1 MILDDDYY
9 FDRFGASEKIETD
22 DDFDRII
29 TDRNRELEELDGGDR
44 YDFAEKDED
53 HLIYEVPKGIITEYG
68 KIPEIK
74 GGNDEGTIFTVTDQE
89 HADNIFRMLGGNSLV
104 EYGLVDYDDI
114 NENEESRIWTNT
126 HKTGSRPNPSLDIA
140 RNGGSI
146 SRKAH
151 SHPFRGG
158 HSDYPTSAYPSSA
171 DVGNLKHYDKYNGFK
186 NTKHEVYHPYNTS
199 GTNKNNLPFSIS
211 FDKNGQKVI
220 DSGNRKFYNGK
231 VVADIL
237 DTDYEKNIKK
247 EDKEKF
253 RNYYL

>member
-53 HLIYEVPKGIITEYG
+53 HLIYEVPKGTITEYG

-126 HKTGSRPNPSLDIA
+126 HKTGLSAKPAYNASREKKTI
-140 RNGGSI
+140 RE
-146 SRKAH
+146 KVH
-151 SHPFRGG
+151 SHPFKGG
-158 HSDYPTSAYPSSA
+158 HDDSVSGAYPSPA
-171 DVGNLKHYDKYNGFK
+171 DIDRLYNYDNYNGLK
-186 NTKHEVYHPYNTS
+186 STKHKIYSAYNPMKE
-199 GTNKNNLPFSIS
+199 GLPTYIS
-211 FDKNGQKVI
+211 FDKNGPKEI
-220 DSGNRKFYNGK
+220 TSPDHEFYTRT
-231 VVADIL
+231 VVPRYLKA
-237 DTDYEKNIKK
+237 DYEKNIKK